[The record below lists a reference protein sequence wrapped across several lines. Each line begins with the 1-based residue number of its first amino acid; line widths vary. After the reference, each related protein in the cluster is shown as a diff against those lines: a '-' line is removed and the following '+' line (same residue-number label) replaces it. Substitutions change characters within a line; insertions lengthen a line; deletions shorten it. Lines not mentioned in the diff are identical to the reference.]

1 MSNNVKE
8 IVQDYLSGQWRS
20 SCGCTARTVITRT
33 SASNEDFAFACIK
46 LALFHYSFIKS
57 DESIL
62 NYAAVDLEHNVHLR
76 SQVQQ
81 MVRMFVN
88 GSSFTGIHLLLDD
101 PDRQSPSMPVSDNS
115 VC

>member
-81 MVRMFVN
+81 MVRNTV
-88 GSSFTGIHLLLDD
+88 TVCLLLAYTHCWIILA
-101 PDRQSPSMPVSDNS
+101 DN
-115 VC
+115 CFQCL